1 MRYNVENVD
10 LPESVYAGILP
21 LHFIAEQNATVKLN
35 IANLEYSYDNNIY
48 QTYTKNSAIT
58 LQAGQRVY
66 FRGNNTNI
74 YAISTNTS
82 LCTIS
87 GGLVGCYG
95 RISSLYSPMYYNDV
109 KIVPKTVVSQNVA
122 AGTNLSGGY
131 ISEELCNFFYAQTL
145 LTHSPSFEGLTY
157 DSIGSIGGNMLGSFC
172 EGCTNLRELEDLSI
186 FTFAGTRGN
195 MGNFWFSK
203 CSSLTTL
210 NAKPNE
216 VVTLTLNNQRG
227 GGCNCFSYCTSLIDV
242 SCLRIGGNGWQ
253 AGEAMFERSSI
264 VNGPEIFLT
273 GGGDY
278 SLCAMFKNCTTLRNF
293 KITDTVWRS
302 GRQDWVKNVPGEQVT
317 VYKNPALSSRFG
329 DVYMPTGCTVIDLE

>member
-10 LPESVYAGILP
+10 LPESVYADILP

-48 QTYTKNSAIT
+48 QTYTKNSEIT
-58 LQAGQRVY
+58 LLAGQRVY

-74 YAISTNTS
+74 YATTKTS

-95 RISSLYSPMYYNDV
+95 RISSLYSPMYFTDV
-109 KIVPKTVVSQNVA
+109 KIVPKTASSSNA
-122 AGTNLSGGY
+122 AVGENLSGGY
-131 ISEELCNFFYAQTL
+131 TDQELCNFFYAQTL

-157 DSIGSIGGNMLGSFC
+157 DSISDTMLSSFC

-186 FTFAGTRGN
+186 FAFAGTRGN

-203 CSSLTTL
+203 CSSLTNL

-216 VVTLTLNNQRG
+216 VVTLTLNNGRG
-227 GGCNCFSYCTSLIDV
+227 GGCNCFSYCTSLTDA

-253 AGEAMFERSSI
+253 AGEAMFERSGI
-264 VNGPEIFLT
+264 VNGPEIYLT
-273 GGGDY
+273 GGGQY
-278 SLCAMFKNCTTLRNF
+278 SLSGLFKNCTTIRNF
-293 KITDTVWRS
+293 KITDTQWRS
-302 GRQDWVKNVPGEQVT
+302 GRQSWVTGVPGEQVT
-317 VYKNPALSSRFG
+317 VYKNPALSSSFG
-329 DVYMPTGCTVIDLE
+329 DAYLPTGCTVIDLE

>member
-21 LHFIAEQNATVKLN
+21 LHFIAEQDATVKLN

-66 FRGNNTNI
+66 FKGNNTNI
-74 YAISTNTS
+74 YATSTKTS

-95 RISSLYSPMYYNDV
+95 RISSLYSPMYFNDV
-109 KIVPKTVVSQNVA
+109 KIVPKTADSANH
-122 AGTNLSGGY
+122 AGAENLTPGY
-131 ISEELCNFFYAQTL
+131 ANEELCNFFWGQTL

-157 DSIGSIGGNMLGSFC
+157 DTFIIGNILGSFC

-186 FTFAGTRGN
+186 FTFADTHHN
-195 MGNFWFSK
+195 VGNFWFSK
-203 CSSLTTL
+203 CTNLSNL

-216 VVTLTLNNQRG
+216 VITLMLDNNYG
-227 GGCNCFSYCTSLIDV
+227 GATNCFSYCTSLTDV
-242 SCLRIGGNGWQ
+242 SCFRIGGNNWQ
-253 AGEAMFERSSI
+253 VGESMFESSGI

-273 GGGDY
+273 GGGSW
-278 SLCAMFKNCTTLRNF
+278 SLTKLLKNCTSLRNF
-293 KITDTVWRS
+293 KITGTHWYS
-302 GRQDWVKNVPGEQVT
+302 GRQEWVMGVPGEQVT
-317 VYKNPALSSRFG
+317 VYKNPALSSLFG
-329 DVYMPTGCTVIDLE
+329 ITYLPTGCTVIDLE

>member
-10 LPESVYAGILP
+10 LPESIYAGILP

-35 IANLEYSYDNNIY
+35 IANLEYSYDNTTY
-48 QTYTKNSAIT
+48 QTYTKNSEIT

-66 FRGNNTNI
+66 FKGNNTNI
-74 YAISTNTS
+74 YATSTNTS

-95 RISSLYSPMYYNDV
+95 RISSLYSPMYFTDV
-109 KIVPKTVVSQNVA
+109 KIVPKTAVSNNA
-122 AGTNLSGGY
+122 AVGENLSGGY
-131 ISEELCNFFYAQTL
+131 TNEELCNFFYAQTL
-145 LTHSPSFEGLTY
+145 LTHSPSFEGLIY
-157 DSIGSIGGNMLGSFC
+157 DSIDGNMLGSFC

-203 CSSLTTL
+203 CSSLTNL

-216 VVTLTLNNQRG
+216 VATLTLNNYRG
-227 GGCNCFSYCTSLIDV
+227 GGCNCFSYCTSLTDV

-253 AGEAMFERSSI
+253 AGEAMFERSVI

-273 GGGDY
+273 GGGEY
-278 SLCAMFKNCTTLRNF
+278 SLCALFKNCTTIRNF
-293 KITDTVWRS
+293 KITDTMWRT

-317 VYKNPALSSRFG
+317 VYKNSALSSTFG
-329 DVYMPTGCTVIDLE
+329 DAYLPTGCTVIDLE